1 MNLKSNSHIALVDFD
16 TPIVS
21 SAASIQRNYITVT
34 HTASGRKKEYDNI
47 TAFRAW
53 LKDNEKWAEDQFTW
67 ESTPKL
73 VEPVGH
79 AIQIMK
85 NKVESI
91 LAQPWCKDVK
101 LFVGG
106 KGNFRRDIYPEYKAT
121 RAAKPLAFKD
131 VYDYA
136 VKKWSD
142 KIVICDGYE
151 AEDHAAAEAY
161 VAYLKCKEV
170 GDRTAGGKVLCFVDK
185 DLRMVS
191 ALHFDYNK
199 PEEGVKWQDELSGY
213 KCFAKQMLI
222 GDRSTD
228 NIRGVEVVTPEMKDV
243 FGIKTKSIGEAS
255 AKKILD
261 GLETE
266 KDILERLVQVYKMA
280 YKEEWK
286 QMMDFTG
293 KLVWIT
299 RHYKQPFDINYELER
314 VGVMVN
320 DRG

>member
-1 MNLKSNSHIALVDFD
+1 MNLKNNSHIALVDFD

-47 TAFRAW
+47 TTFRAW
-53 LKDNEKWAEDQFTW
+53 LKDNEKWTEDQFTW

-73 VEPVGH
+73 VEPVSH

-106 KGNFRRDIYPEYKAT
+106 KGNFRRDIYPEYKT
-121 RAAKPLAFKD
+121 NRAAKPLAFKD

-142 KIVICDGYE
+142 KIVVCDGYE

-161 VAYLKCKEV
+161 EAYAVAKM
-170 GDRTAGGKVLCFVDK
+170 AGGKVLCFVDK
-185 DLRMVS
+185 DLLMVP
-191 ALHFDYNK
+191 ALHFNYNK
-199 PEEGVKWQDELSGY
+199 PEEGVKRQDGLSGY

-228 NIRGVEVVTPEMKDV
+228 NIRGVEVVTPEMKEL
-243 FGIKTKSIGEAS
+243 FGFKTKSIGEAS
-255 AKKILD
+255 AKKILE

-280 YKEEWK
+280 YGEDWK

-299 RHYKQPFDINYELER
+299 RHYKQPFDIDYELER
-314 VGVMVN
+314 VGVVN
-320 DRG
+320 D